1 MALHGKMLMSNS
13 YYAMIRNALLST
25 TPIRVP
31 CMKFLMA
38 RGWIEVVVYGD
49 NNTCP

>member
-1 MALHGKMLMSNS
+1 MALHGKMLLNN
-13 YYAMIRNALLST
+13 AIIRNALLST